1 MVGTIPHVFER
12 FTGAP
17 ELFSNGATAAAALE
31 PRFGE
36 TPCGERSGER
46 K

>member
-17 ELFSNGATAAAALE
+17 ELFSNGATAAALE